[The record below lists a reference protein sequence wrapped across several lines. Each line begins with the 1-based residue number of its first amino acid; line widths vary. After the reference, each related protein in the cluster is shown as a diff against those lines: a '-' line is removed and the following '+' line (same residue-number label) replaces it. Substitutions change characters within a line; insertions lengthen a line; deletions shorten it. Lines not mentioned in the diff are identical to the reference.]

1 MYSWTSPQPWGQK
14 KVAVV
19 VRFKQESM
27 CGLSAK
33 KSGYC
38 WEVGVAVSGGVTV
51 KIYFNQMRAN
61 KEFELWSWFE
71 ASTVAQEGR
80 L

>member
-33 KSGYC
+33 KSGCC
-38 WEVGVAVSGGVTV
+38 WEVGSAVSGGLTVTNLF
-51 KIYFNQMRAN
+51 KPNEN
-61 KEFELWSWFE
+61 
-71 ASTVAQEGR
+71 
-80 L
+80 